1 MGTTA
6 AVRMTVDEFAA
17 LPDDDGVKRELIDGH
32 VFEMASGGPVHET
45 VKGNVII
52 ELAFWI
58 KSQSLKARLQGET
71 RYHLSEIDVFQPDV
85 SVVVGSTLDP
95 KSRGKITI
103 APDLVVEVVSSESA
117 KDLFHKI
124 KTLLRAGTRAAVLIY
139 PFDRAVS
146 IHRLGGSQDL
156 QESDTLRLDD
166 VLPGFAV
173 PVSKLF
179 EDL

>member
-1 MGTTA
+1 MLLHRPDII
-6 AVRMTVDEFAA
+6 VLDEATSA
-17 LPDDDGVKRELIDGH
+17 
-32 VFEMASGGPVHET
+32 
-45 VKGNVII
+45 
-52 ELAFWI
+52 
-58 KSQSLKARLQGET
+58 
-71 RYHLSEIDVFQPDV
+71 
-85 SVVVGSTLDP
+85 LDP
-95 KSRGKITI
+95 KSQGKITI

-173 PVSKLF
+173 PVSLLF
-179 EDL
+179 QDL